1 MYCLNSVLYVKA
13 VVAAFNQEKA
23 LVGTFSVITNLQMKL
38 FEALVCTKAGP
49 ESWPGSV
56 LGPDI
61 TPALGWAGLLGTPE
75 TGNVQIPTK
84 TKGRWI

>member
-1 MYCLNSVLYVKA
+1 MSSRQQSAVIILLLCTPGLLTLNLERNHYSC
-13 VVAAFNQEKA
+13 
-23 LVGTFSVITNLQMKL
+23 
-38 FEALVCTKAGP
+38 VCTKAGP